1 MRQHH
6 FYWRSSMSRNFTDT
20 RVSRRPCGPVYIN
33 APADSPIRAALQC
46 HGRLARPP
54 SRPAHTSAT
63 GLQCDGQLTRPPP
76 RPTRRPRRLPLLR
89 LTRPTAPAHLSAPA
103 ADSAVIGF
111 SFTVMIINSAVDN
124 FWPDISG
131 EINPV
136 NFYILYI
143 VFFKKSNYSGLRGF

>member
-1 MRQHH
+1 M
-6 FYWRSSMSRNFTDT
+6 
-20 RVSRRPCGPVYIN
+20 
-33 APADSPIRAALQC
+33 
-46 HGRLARPP
+46 
-54 SRPAHTSAT
+54 
-63 GLQCDGQLTRPPP
+63 P
-76 RPTRRPRRLPLLR
+76 R
-89 LTRPTAPAHLSAPA
+89 PAHLSAPA
-103 ADSAVIGF
+103 ADSAVIDF